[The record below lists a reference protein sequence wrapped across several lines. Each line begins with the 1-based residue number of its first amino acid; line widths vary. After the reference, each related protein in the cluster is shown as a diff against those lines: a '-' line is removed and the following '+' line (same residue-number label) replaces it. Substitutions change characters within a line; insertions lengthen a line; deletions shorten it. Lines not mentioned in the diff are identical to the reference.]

1 MAGAMVPAQGFV
13 NIDDWQGCIEYL
25 KTLVDNSTIDNYWKI
40 SKLAQSY
47 LLPPHGL
54 KAEYPPASA
63 AQGGIARAVRLF
75 CLPRR
80 VRRAFG
86 FRIITYIH
94 LPTIE
99 PKSV

>member
-47 LLPPHGL
+47 IPPHGL
-54 KAEYPPASA
+54 KAEYPPTSA
-63 AQGGIARAVRLF
+63 AQGGLVRAVRLF
-75 CLPRR
+75 LPAPA
-80 VRRAFG
+80 RAPRFWISHYNIYP
-86 FRIITYIH
+86 FAH
-94 LPTIE
+94 H
-99 PKSV
+99 